1 MAPPTH
7 LHLVRHAQGYH
18 NLTPDNH
25 KLHDPALT
33 PLGKQ
38 QCADLQRAFFSPS
51 QQQARIT
58 HVVASPI
65 KRTLWTALLA
75 FAPAID
81 AQQLRVI
88 ALPELQE
95 TSDLP
100 CDTGS
105 DRAELEREFEG
116 QPVDWSRVGDGW
128 NSKTG
133 VWAPTPA
140 AVAERAR
147 RARKFLR
154 ELAGEEG
161 AEVVVVTHGGLLH
174 TFTQD
179 WTGFDKYCGTG
190 WANTEYRTYTF
201 VPDSG
206 DEARIVETPESRADR
221 GAAPFSEAENLRM
234 QAKEKEWLAQSLE
247 DGSQTEDPAPGPA
260 IQEVGVEAVKAQA

>member
-1 MAPPTH
+1 MAPAH
-7 LHLVRHAQGYH
+7 LHCVRHAQGYH

-33 PLGKQ
+33 DLGKQ
-38 QCADLQRAFFSPS
+38 QCADLQRAFP
-51 QQQARIT
+51 AHDKIT

-75 FAPAID
+75 FAPAIERKN
-81 AQQLRVI
+81 LRVI
-88 ALPELQE
+88 ALPEIQE

-105 DRAELEREFEG
+105 DRAELEREFAG
-116 QPVDWSRVGDGW
+116 RWLPQLDLSRVEDGW
-128 NSKTG
+128 NSKKG
-133 VWAPTPA
+133 RWAATPD

-147 RARKFLR
+147 RARAFLR
-154 ELAGEEG
+154 ELAGDDG
-161 AEVVVVTHGGLLH
+161 EVVVVTHGGLLH

-179 WTGFDKYCGTG
+179 WSGFDKYCGTG

-206 DEARIVETPESRADR
+206 DEARILETPESRAKR
-221 GAAPFSEAENLRM
+221 GAAPFSDAENLKM
-234 QAKEKEWLAQSLE
+234 KALAEKEWLAQGFES
-247 DGSQTEDPAPGPA
+247 SQTKDPAPGPA
-260 IQEVGVEAVKAQA
+260 IQEVGAETVKAQA